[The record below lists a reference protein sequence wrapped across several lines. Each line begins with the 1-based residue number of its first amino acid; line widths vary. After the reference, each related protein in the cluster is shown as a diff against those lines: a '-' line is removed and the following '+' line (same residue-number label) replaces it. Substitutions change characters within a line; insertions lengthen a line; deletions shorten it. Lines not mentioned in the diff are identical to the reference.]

1 LETRLEKRR
10 RHLLLN
16 STNLFL
22 FMFLLLLKV
31 VVLNVEMLKIVVNC
45 YRVETGENKT
55 EENKK
60 SVVAEQ
66 QVSWPCAIILLL
78 LLLIL

>member
-1 LETRLEKRR
+1 
-10 RHLLLN
+10 
-16 STNLFL
+16 
-22 FMFLLLLKV
+22 MFLLLLKV

-45 YRVETGENKT
+45 YYRVETRENKT

-66 QVSWPCAIILLL
+66 QVSWPCAILLL

>member
-1 LETRLEKRR
+1 
-10 RHLLLN
+10 
-16 STNLFL
+16 
-22 FMFLLLLKV
+22 MFLLLLKV

-45 YRVETGENKT
+45 YRVETRENKT

-66 QVSWPCAIILLL
+66 QVSWPCAILLLLL

>member
-1 LETRLEKRR
+1 
-10 RHLLLN
+10 
-16 STNLFL
+16 
-22 FMFLLLLKV
+22 MFLLLLKV

-45 YRVETGENKT
+45 YRVETRENKT

-66 QVSWPCAIILLL
+66 QVEEGE
-78 LLLIL
+78 